1 MILVKAKEQIN
12 LLLGLSN
19 TKLSTV
25 AKLLTEKTG
34 KKYTY
39 GSLHNKLSRG
49 TISYNEVLLIADLL
63 GFKLTF
69 DYKDEK

>member
-1 MILVKAKEQIN
+1 MKLQVREQIKT
-12 LLLGLSN
+12 LLAQEN
-19 TKLSTV
+19 VKLKEL
-25 AKLLTEKTG
+25 AQLMTEKTG